1 MNSRIRVS
9 SALATALML
18 TLLPINEASAANYTP
33 AIVSEISGSQ
43 TLLGYPSNIA
53 VAPNLDVW
61 VSDWAEDKI
70 FLFDKDATG
79 NTAPKKMISMTR
91 PDNSGDVSAIAVDAA
106 GYLYASDANDYPG
119 YIRIFNPNL
128 KNSQTIDDA
137 VRTIS
142 IPRRSRSIAVD
153 SAGYIYI
160 PHDVSDS
167 DNHLKV
173 SVFAP
178 GVSGSESSDP
188 VRTFTDNNAT
198 VGDDHFGIAV
208 NAAGEIIVA
217 NEQTSS
223 IRIYASNSTGTPLR
237 VISGDQT
244 ELASDSCKLG
254 YLRLDSAGRIYV
266 INNQCGDNWKIL
278 VFEPSATGNTA
289 PTAVISG
296 TDSENLW
303 AFALS
308 CNSKIWSAYG
318 PKIRKIS
325 NPFPQSCSAQ
335 IVTTPSVAV
344 SEAEAKAAAAVA
356 AAEREAEVKAAR
368 TEISNK
374 LAKSEKLTV
383 DSFKQADIAGVT
395 ADNFA
400 QVQAEI
406 LALPVEARSD
416 LKQILM
422 VARKYEVVGKIASE
436 SIRTLSNNAF
446 VEVGLIP
453 VTSKNKASLIAAVRR
468 VEPSDRDSYAEIQ
481 AIIATETASIK
492 ARKDRLASVIDRIK
506 NRFRG

>member
-1 MNSRIRVS
+1 MKSKNKI
-9 SALATALML
+9 SAVLAALLMVTLMPL
-18 TLLPINEASAANYTP
+18 TEASAANYTP

-43 TLLGYPSNIA
+43 TLLGYPSNVAI
-53 VAPNLDVW
+53 APNFDVW
-61 VSDWAEDKI
+61 VSDWSEDKI
-70 FLFDKDATG
+70 FLFDRDATG
-79 NTAPKKMISMTR
+79 DTAPKKIISMTR
-91 PDNSGDVSAIAVDAA
+91 PNNSGDVSAIAVDAA
-106 GYLYASDANDYPG
+106 GYLYASDADSYPG

-137 VRTIS
+137 VRTIN

-160 PHDVSDS
+160 SHDVSDS

-178 GVSGSESSDP
+178 GVSGSEPSDP
-188 VRTFTDNNAT
+188 VHTFTDNNAT

-223 IRIYASNSTGTPLR
+223 VRIYASNSTGTPLR

-244 ELASDSCKLG
+244 ELTSDSCKLG

-266 INNQCGDNWKIL
+266 INNQCDGNWKIL

-296 TDSENLW
+296 IDSENLW

-308 CNSKIWSAYG
+308 CNSKIWFAYG

-325 NPFPQSCSAQ
+325 NPFPQSCPVQ
-335 IVTTPSVAV
+335 IVTTSPATV

-356 AAEREAEVKAAR
+356 AAKREAEVKTAR
-368 TEISNK
+368 ADISK
-374 LAKSEKLTV
+374 TLEKADKLTA
-383 DSFKQADIAGVT
+383 DSFAKADIAGVT
-395 ADNFA
+395 KENIAE
-400 QVQAEI
+400 VQAEI
-406 LALPVEARSD
+406 LALPAEIRTDINQV
-416 LKQILM
+416 LK
-422 VARKYEVVGKIASE
+422 VARKFEVVGKIASE
-436 SIRTLSNNAF
+436 QATTLPISAF

-453 VTSKNKASLIAAVRR
+453 TDSKNKVALIAAIRR
-468 VEPSDRDSYAEIQ
+468 ASADSRDSFAD
-481 AIIATETASIK
+481 IK
-492 ARKDRLASVIDRIK
+492 AVIAAEAARIQDRKDRLAAAM
-506 NRFRG
+506 NRLKTK